1 MNKKKQVNESISS
14 SAISPMS
21 YIILIDAA
29 NIIEKGRGF
38 LSYIFP
44 NESVSALK
52 LLFRKI
58 QISDT
63 YTETK
68 DELKSLSSRFDSNSL
83 LVTLCKTIDRLKTM
97 SFVET
102 DKESHERD
110 IEKLI
115 QKTSVFIKRRL
126 TEKDDILLEKVLS
139 EINNVAEKISRK
151 MDDELESAMQKT
163 DEPKKQEQKTEG
175 KVNERLKNKLRKK
188 IREIIRTHIIKL
200 NNQ

>member
-14 SAISPMS
+14 SAISPIS

-29 NIIEKGRGF
+29 NIIEKGNGF
-38 LSYIFP
+38 LSHIFP
-44 NESVSALK
+44 NESVAALK
-52 LLFRKI
+52 LLFRKM
-58 QISDT
+58 QISDA
-63 YTETK
+63 YKETK
-68 DELKSLSSRFDSNSL
+68 DELQSLSSRFYSNPS
-83 LVTLCKTIDRLKTM
+83 LVTLCKTLDRLKTM
-97 SFVET
+97 NFAET
-102 DKESHERD
+102 DKESHEID

-115 QKTSVFIKRRL
+115 QKISVFIKRRL

-139 EINNVAEKISRK
+139 GINNVAEKISKK

-163 DEPKKQEQKTEG
+163 DEPKKEEQKTEG

-200 NNQ
+200 NNH